1 MDECLRM
8 LDEGKE
14 CPNDEILVQQVRL
27 QLIAEKTNLSTVYDE
42 ALESAEHG
50 RESPS
55 LYPETIRSQLEDIKT
70 ELLAQPQTNGKL
82 LSTIWCMIPSHIVTA
97 AVLLHLY
104 STELDTVL
112 PLKLLHTNQPIFQQ
126 RKSVNAGLESIKSW
140 FDVFFLMP
148 PTAYAKF
155 SFSILS
161 QLLRCL
167 VTLYRLKTLDFP
179 SWHENGIL
187 NTTEPLLILDRVI
200 NNLEQVAIVA
210 GLDNSDS
217 PERDVFSRTAQTFRS
232 LRPGWEARLGPDDLS
247 NIPISEIFPPNAF
260 EFDFFDSDWL
270 MDLPPTN
277 Y

>member
-1 MDECLRM
+1 M

-27 QLIAEKTNLSTVYDE
+27 QLIAEKTNLGTVYDE
-42 ALESAEHG
+42 ALESTEHR

-55 LYPETIRSQLEDIKT
+55 LYPKTICSQLRDIKT
-70 ELLAQPQTNGKL
+70 ELLAQPQTDCKL
-82 LSTIWCMIPSHIVTA
+82 LSTIRCIIPAHIVTG
-97 AVLLHLY
+97 AVILHLY

-140 FDVFFLMP
+140 FEVFFLMTP
-148 PTAYAKF
+148 AAYAGF
-155 SFSILS
+155 SFPILS
-161 QLLRCL
+161 QLVRCL
-167 VTLYRLKTLDFP
+167 ATLCRLKTLDFP
-179 SWHENGIL
+179 SWHENGVL
-187 NTTEPLLILDRVI
+187 NTTESLLILDRVI

-210 GLDNSDS
+210 ALDNSDS

-232 LRPGWEARLGPDDLS
+232 LRPRWEARLGPNDLS
-247 NIPISEIFPPNAF
+247 NIPISETFPPNAF
-260 EFDFFDSDWL
+260 EFDFFDNDWL